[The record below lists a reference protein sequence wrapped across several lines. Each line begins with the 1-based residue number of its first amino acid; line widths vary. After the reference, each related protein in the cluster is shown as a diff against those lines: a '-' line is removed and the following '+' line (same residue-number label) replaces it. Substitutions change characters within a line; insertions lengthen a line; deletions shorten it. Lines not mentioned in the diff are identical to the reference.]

1 MNKKLT
7 AEVKDLFGKDYT
19 EFCEIDPFNPK
30 NEVAGVISRKSN
42 EYYGALIITWVNNR
56 EITPQLI
63 MGTPKMH
70 YPFGESADGTRNYA
84 FPSAKYIEIY
94 EKLDGTNVLSY
105 FYTDGENRYLTY
117 KTRLRPFLGSS
128 RFGDFY
134 NMWKET
140 AAPYIDRLR
149 QIMIQHNCNLSF
161 ELYGARNPHL
171 VVYKNPLDIAL
182 LFGVTNVGK
191 IMSPTDLGLAAKE
204 DYAALDEIPLVK
216 RFRVI
221 NRDYVWNYETIQKE
235 LEANL
240 KQEEE
245 GYYSGMEGTVWY
257 LHLIDG
263 RCLQIK
269 CKPETIETI
278 HFSAGAG
285 GLNKNIVIATCWNAF
300 ENVDTLTIDFVKQL
314 LIEEFQPEI
323 VEANHYLIERCVGFV
338 TREAEFRNRVLDEYR
353 ALGISILLNKREVMR
368 SLSAKFSKQQMK
380 KVYSIIMSFA

>member
-1 MNKKLT
+1 MNKKLA
-7 AEVKDLFGKDYT
+7 AEVKELFGKDYT
-19 EFCEIDPFNPK
+19 EFCEVDPFNPK
-30 NEVAGVISRKSN
+30 NEMAGVISRKSN
-42 EYYGALIITWVNNR
+42 EYYGSLIITRVNNR

-149 QIMIQHNCNLSF
+149 QIMIKHNCNLSF

-182 LFGVTNVGK
+182 LFGVTNTGK
-191 IMSPTDLGLAAKE
+191 IMSPTKLGLAAEE
-204 DYAALDEIPLVK
+204 DYSSLDEIPLVK

-221 NRDYVWNYETIQKE
+221 NRDYVWNYETTQKE

-245 GYYSGMEGTVWY
+245 GYYSGLEGTVWY

-353 ALGISILLNKREVMR
+353 ALGMSILLNKREVMR
-368 SLSAKFSKQQMK
+368 SLSAKFPKQQMK